1 MAATPTVPAED
12 QILKHLLAYGR
23 VSDQQVSEA
32 RQRFPEIPI
41 LKALVDC
48 GFVSA
53 KDVADAV
60 AQVEG
65 SSEFPSKDQILEAL
79 LDLYVVTRDQV
90 EKARSENPGTHPL
103 DSLLAEGV
111 IRERDI
117 EMAKAHLHGLQFAD
131 LEDPDTTQRVREF
144 QKLVPDAVARRHRIL
159 PLQQTDHG
167 VQVAIGDPMNFEAF
181 DTVPFLLKTEVEFL
195 YANPERIESLIEE
208 IYPRQSSFGAAGTE
222 EEKESG
228 TSDDDASIIKL
239 VQEFLEKAQEMRASD
254 IHLEPVEEGF
264 RVRFRIDGELE
275 LFRLLPKM
283 LQSAVI
289 SRLKI
294 MTETMSIDEKRVP
307 QDGRIQCKVRGKDLD
322 LRVST
327 IPTSQGESIVM
338 RLLDQ
343 STLSITLPDL
353 GFMSDDQEYFRGLI
367 KMADGIILVTGP
379 TGSGKTTTL
388 YACLSEINNES
399 RKIITVEDPIEY
411 VMPGVNQV
419 HVKADIGMTFA
430 RALRSILRQAP
441 NVIMIGEIRD
451 IETAGIAINAS
462 LTGHLVLSTL
472 HTNDAPS
479 AIARLIDIGVKP
491 FLVSSAVRAVMAQRL
506 CRKLCTCKEPAT
518 LTEAEIATLRLDPE
532 QLGSATFYK
541 PKGCERCRFT
551 GYRGRLGIFEI
562 FKVDDEMRQMINRM
576 GDGGDR
582 SDQVS
587 TVQLRKRAREQGMR
601 TLREDGFQKVF
612 AGLTTF
618 DEVLAVTMGDSE

>member
-1 MAATPTVPAED
+1 MHTDEQVLEVLLD
-12 QILKHLLAYGR
+12 QFR
-23 VSDQQVSEA
+23 VSKEQVAAA
-32 RQRFPEIPI
+32 RENHPRAP
-41 LKALVDC
+41 V
-48 GFVSA
+48 
-53 KDVADAV
+53 
-60 AQVEG
+60 
-65 SSEFPSKDQILEAL
+65 LEAL
-79 LDLYVVTRDQV
+79 LEDGAVQS
-90 EKARSENPGTHPL
+90 K
-103 DSLLAEGV
+103 
-111 IRERDI
+111 DI
-117 EMAKAHLHGLQFAD
+117 HEAIAGFHGLSFCDLAD
-131 LEDPDTTQRVREF
+131 DEISARVRASKDF
-144 QKLVPDAVARRHRIL
+144 VPGDVARRHRIL
-159 PLQQTDHG
+159 PLRQTDHG
-167 VQVAIGDPMNFEAF
+167 VQLLIGDPMNFETF
-181 DTVPFLLKTEVEFL
+181 DTVPFVLKTEVEFL
-195 YANPERIESLIEE
+195 YADPDRVEGLIAEL
-208 IYPRQSSFGAAGTE
+208 YPREENLLSAATQGEEGKITE
-222 EEKESG
+222 N
-228 TSDDDASIIKL
+228 DAAVITL
-239 VQEFLEKAQEMRASD
+239 VREMLKSAQQMRASD
-254 IHLEPVEEGF
+254 IHLEPVDSGF
-264 RVRFRIDGELE
+264 RIRFRIDGELE
-275 LFRLLPKM
+275 PYKNDRGEPVVLSPN
-283 LQSAVI
+283 LQGSVV

-294 MTETMSIDEKRVP
+294 MTQTMSIDEKRVP
-307 QDGRIQCKVRGKDLD
+307 QDGRIQEEIGGKMLD

-343 STLSITLPDL
+343 SNLSITLPDL

-367 KMADGIILVTGP
+367 KLADGIILVTGP

-388 YACLSEINNES
+388 YACLSEINDES

-451 IETAGIAINAS
+451 LETAGIAINAS

-506 CRKLCTCKEPAT
+506 CRKLCTCKELTT
-518 LTEAEIATLRLDPE
+518 LTEAEMIALKLEPE
-532 QLGSATFYK
+532 QLSDAKIYK

-576 GDGGDR
+576 GAGEDR
-582 SDQVS
+582 SEQVS
-587 TVQLRKRAREQGMR
+587 TVQLRRRAREQGMR

-618 DEVLAVTMGDSE
+618 DEVLAVTMGDSD

>member
-1 MAATPTVPAED
+1 VHTDEQVLEVLLDQFRVTKDQVAAAKENHPGAPVLDALLED
-12 QILKHLLAYGR
+12 SAVMPRDIHEAVAHFHGLSY
-23 VSDQQVSEA
+23 SD
-32 RQRFPEIPI
+32 
-41 LKALVDC
+41 LVD
-48 GFVSA
+48 
-53 KDVADAV
+53 
-60 AQVEG
+60 E
-65 SSEFPSKDQILEAL
+65 EII
-79 LDLYVVTRDQV
+79 T
-90 EKARSENPGTHPL
+90 
-103 DSLLAEGV
+103 
-111 IRERDI
+111 
-117 EMAKAHLHGLQFAD
+117 
-131 LEDPDTTQRVREF
+131 RVRE
-144 QKLVPDAVARRHRIL
+144 LRGTIPGEVARRHRIL
-159 PLQQTDHG
+159 PLRQTEHG

-181 DTVPFLLKTEVEFL
+181 DTVPFVLKTEVEFL
-195 YANPERIESLIEE
+195 YADPERLEQLVAEL
-208 IYPRQSSFGAAGTE
+208 YPRQEGLVAAGTGE
-222 EEKESG
+222 EAAG
-228 TSDDDASIIKL
+228 ATTQDDAAVIKL

-254 IHLEPVEEGF
+254 IHLEPVDEGF

-275 LFRLLPKM
+275 QYKLLPQM
-283 LQSAVI
+283 LQGAVI

-307 QDGRIQCKVRGKDLD
+307 QDGRIQCQVRGKALD

-367 KMADGIILVTGP
+367 KLADGIILVTGP

-451 IETAGIAINAS
+451 IETAGIAVNAS

-491 FLVSSAVRAVMAQRL
+491 YLVSSAVRAVMAQRL
-506 CRKLCTCKEPAT
+506 CRKLCACKET
-518 LTEAEIATLRLDPE
+518 TILSEAEMVSLRLDPE
-532 QLGSATFYK
+532 QLADAKIYK

-551 GYRGRLGIFEI
+551 GYRGRIGIFEI
-562 FKVDDEMRQMINRM
+562 FKIDDEMRQMINKM
-576 GDGGDR
+576 GEGEDR
-582 SDQVS
+582 SEQVS

-618 DEVLAVTMGDSE
+618 DEVLAVTMGDND

>member
-1 MAATPTVPAED
+1 LFASPAVHTDEQVLEVLLD
-12 QILKHLLAYGR
+12 QFR
-23 VSDQQVSEA
+23 VTQEQVSDAHERHPGAPV
-32 RQRFPEIPI
+32 IN
-41 LKALVDC
+41 
-48 GFVSA
+48 
-53 KDVADAV
+53 
-60 AQVEG
+60 
-65 SSEFPSKDQILEAL
+65 AL
-79 LDLYVVTRDQV
+79 LETGAVQPRDV
-90 EKARSENPGTHPL
+90 HGA
-103 DSLLAEGV
+103 
-111 IRERDI
+111 I
-117 EMAKAHLHGLQFAD
+117 AHFHGLSFAD
-131 LEDPDTTQRVREF
+131 LDEPDTTQRARE
-144 QKLVPDAVARRHRIL
+144 LHGLIPGEVARRHRIL

-167 VQVAIGDPMNFEAF
+167 LQVAIGDPMNFEAF
-181 DTVPFLLKTEVEFL
+181 DTVPFLLKAEVEFL
-195 YANPERIESLIEE
+195 YADPERVETLLAD
-208 IYPRQSSFGAAGTE
+208 IYPRQAGLVAAGTE
-222 EEKESG
+222 EEAG
-228 TSDDDASIIKL
+228 GATGDDDAGIIKL
-239 VQEFLEKAQEMRASD
+239 VQDFLEKAQEMRASD
-254 IHLEPVEEGF
+254 IHLEPLEAGF

-275 LFRLLPKM
+275 QYKLLPQT
-283 LQSAVI
+283 LQGAII

-307 QDGRIQCKVRGKDLD
+307 QDGRIQCQVRGKPLD

-327 IPTSQGESIVM
+327 VPTSQGESIVM

-343 STLSITLPDL
+343 STLSITLPDI

-419 HVKADIGMTFA
+419 HVKSDIGMTFA

-451 IETAGIAINAS
+451 LETAGIAINAS

-506 CRKLCTCKEPAT
+506 CRKLCSCKEPGT
-518 LTEAEIATLRLDPE
+518 LSEDEMIALRLDPA
-532 QLGSATFYK
+532 QLPDATIYR

-562 FKVDDEMRQMINRM
+562 FKIDDDMRQMINRM
-576 GDGGDR
+576 GDGEDR
-582 SDQVS
+582 SEQVS

>member
-1 MAATPTVPAED
+1 MHTDD
-12 QILKHLLAYGR
+12 QVLEVLLDQFR
-23 VSDQQVSEA
+23 VTRQQVSEA
-32 RQRFPEIPI
+32 REQHPGAPVID
-41 LKALVDC
+41 ALLTEGMVQPR
-48 GFVSA
+48 
-53 KDVADAV
+53 DVHEAV
-60 AQVEG
+60 AH
-65 SSEFPSKDQILEAL
+65 F
-79 LDLYVVTRDQV
+79 
-90 EKARSENPGTHPL
+90 
-103 DSLLAEGV
+103 
-111 IRERDI
+111 
-117 EMAKAHLHGLQFAD
+117 HGLTFAD
-131 LEDPDTTQRVREF
+131 LEDAATVEQIRAL
-144 QKLVPDAVARRHRIL
+144 QKILPGEMARRHRVL

-181 DTVPFLLKTEVEFL
+181 DTVPFMLKTEVEFL
-195 YANPERIESLIEE
+195 YADPERVDALLAE
-208 IYPRQSSFGAAGTE
+208 IYPRQEGLIAAGTE
-222 EEKESG
+222 EEAGG
-228 TSDDDASIIKL
+228 TTGEDDATIITL
-239 VQEFLEKAQEMRASD
+239 VQDFLEKAQEMRASD
-254 IHLEPVEEGF
+254 IHLEPVEDGV

-275 LFRLLPKM
+275 QYKLLPPT
-283 LQSAVI
+283 LHSAVI

-307 QDGRIQCKVRGKDLD
+307 QDGRIQCQVRGKPLD

-353 GFMSDDQEYFRGLI
+353 GFMTDDQEYFRGLI

-388 YACLSEINNES
+388 YACLSEINDES
-399 RKIITVEDPIEY
+399 RKIITTEDPIEY

-419 HVKADIGMTFA
+419 HVKSDIGMTFA
-430 RALRSILRQAP
+430 RALRAILRQAP

-451 IETAGIAINAS
+451 LETAGIAINAS

-506 CRKLCTCKEPAT
+506 CRKLCTCKEPAE
-518 LTEAEIATLRLDPE
+518 LTESELTSLHLDPE
-532 QLGSATFYK
+532 QVGEAQFYR

-562 FKVDDEMRQMINRM
+562 FKIDDEMRQMINKM
-576 GDGGDR
+576 GEGEDR
-582 SDQVS
+582 SEQVS
-587 TVQLRKRAREQGMR
+587 TVQLRRRAREQGMR

-618 DEVLAVTMGDSE
+618 DEVLAVTMGDSD

>member
-1 MAATPTVPAED
+1 VHTDEQVLEILLD
-12 QILKHLLAYGR
+12 QLRVTEKQ
-23 VSDQQVSEA
+23 VSDA
-32 RQRFPEIPI
+32 REHHPGE
-41 LKALVDC
+41 
-48 GFVSA
+48 
-53 KDVADAV
+53 
-60 AQVEG
+60 
-65 SSEFPSKDQILEAL
+65 QILEVL
-79 LDLYVVTRDQV
+79 LEEGTVRPRDV
-90 EKARSENPGTHPL
+90 HEA
-103 DSLLAEGV
+103 V
-111 IRERDI
+111 
-117 EMAKAHLHGLQFAD
+117 AHFHGLTFAD
-131 LEDPDTTQRVREF
+131 LEEPDTVQHVRE
-144 QKLVPDAVARRHRIL
+144 LHALLPGEVARRHRIL

-167 VQVAIGDPMNFEAF
+167 LQVAIGDPMNFEAF
-181 DTVPFLLKTEVEFL
+181 DTVPVLLGTEVEFL
-195 YANPERIESLIEE
+195 YADPERVDTLLAD
-208 IYPRQSSFGAAGTE
+208 IYPRQSSLVAAGTE
-222 EEKESG
+222 EEEESITG
-228 TSDDDASIIKL
+228 EDDAAVIQL
-239 VQEFLEKAQEMRASD
+239 VQDFLEKSQSMRASD
-254 IHLEPVEEGF
+254 IHLEPVHDGF
-264 RVRFRIDGELE
+264 RVRFRVDGELE
-275 LFRLLPKM
+275 QYKM
-283 LQSAVI
+283 LPLSLHGAIV

-307 QDGRIQCKVRGKDLD
+307 QDGRIQCLIKDKPLD

-419 HVKADIGMTFA
+419 HVKSEIGMTFA

-451 IETAGIAINAS
+451 LETAGIAINAS

-506 CRKLCTCKEPAT
+506 CRKLCTCKEPT
-518 LTEAEIATLRLDPE
+518 NLSEAEMTALRLDPE
-532 QLGSATFYK
+532 QLADATIYK
-541 PKGCERCRFT
+541 PKGCDRCRFT

-562 FKVDDEMRQMINRM
+562 FKVDDEMRGMINHM
-576 GDGGDR
+576 GEGEDR
-582 SDQVS
+582 SEQVS

-618 DEVLAVTMGDSE
+618 DEVLAVTMGDSD

>member
-1 MAATPTVPAED
+1 MHTED
-12 QILKHLLAYGR
+12 QVLEVLLDQFR
-23 VSDQQVSEA
+23 ITNQQVSEA
-32 RQRFPEIPI
+32 RENHPGAPV
-41 LKALVDC
+41 LDALVTD
-48 GFVSA
+48 GA
-53 KDVADAV
+53 LKQND
-60 AQVEG
+60 
-65 SSEFPSKDQILEAL
+65 IHEA
-79 LDLYVVTRDQV
+79 
-90 EKARSENPGTHPL
+90 
-103 DSLLAEGV
+103 
-111 IRERDI
+111 I
-117 EMAKAHLHGLQFAD
+117 AHFHGLTFAD
-131 LEDPDTTQRVREF
+131 LEDDEVVSRVRE
-144 QKLVPDAVARRHRIL
+144 LHALIPGEVARRHHIL
-159 PLQQTDHG
+159 PLLQSDHG
-167 VQVAIGDPMNFEAF
+167 LQVAIGDPMNFEAF
-181 DTVPFLLKTEVEFL
+181 DTIPFLLKTEIEFFYADPHRVED
-195 YANPERIESLIEE
+195 LIAS
-208 IYPRQSSFGAAGTE
+208 IYPRKEGLVVAGAGDD
-222 EEKESG
+222 SG
-228 TSDDDASIIKL
+228 VAAVADDGAIISL
-239 VQEFLEKAQEMRASD
+239 VQDFLEKSQEMRASD
-254 IHLEPVEEGF
+254 IHLEPVDDGF
-264 RVRFRIDGELE
+264 RIRFRIDGELE
-275 LFRLLPKM
+275 LYKILPRA
-283 LQSAVI
+283 LHGSVI

-307 QDGRIQCKVRGKDLD
+307 QDGRIQCQVRGKPLD

-367 KMADGIILVTGP
+367 KLADGIILVTGP

-388 YACLSEINNES
+388 YACLSEINDET

-419 HVKADIGMTFA
+419 HVKADIGMSFA

-451 IETAGIAINAS
+451 LETAGIAINAS

-506 CRKLCTCKEPAT
+506 CRKLCTCKEPAV
-518 LTEAEIATLRLDPE
+518 LTEAEMISLHIAED
-532 QLGSATFYK
+532 QISDAKFFK

-562 FKVDDEMRQMINRM
+562 FKLDDEMRQMVNRM
-576 GDGGDR
+576 GDGEDR
-582 SDQVS
+582 SEQVS
-587 TVQLRKRAREQGMR
+587 TVQLRRRAREQGMR

-618 DEVLAVTMGDSE
+618 DEVLAVTMGDID

>member
-1 MAATPTVPAED
+1 VSED
-12 QILKHLLAYGR
+12 DEILQILL
-23 VSDQQVSEA
+23 DQYLVTQEQVDQAAENHS
-32 RQRFPEIPI
+32 
-41 LKALVDC
+41 
-48 GFVSA
+48 GH
-53 KDVADAV
+53 
-60 AQVEG
+60 
-65 SSEFPSKDQILEAL
+65 SKLEAL
-79 LDLYVVTRDQV
+79 L
-90 EKARSENPGTHPL
+90 L
-103 DSLLAEGV
+103 DGV
-111 IRERDI
+111 IEPRDKHK
-117 EMAKAHLHGLQFAD
+117 AKAAKEGLSFAD
-131 LEDPDTTQRVREF
+131 LTDAATVE
-144 QKLVPDAVARRHRIL
+144 KLRSLHTEVPGEIARRHRIL

-167 VQVAIGDPMNFEAF
+167 LQVAIGDALNFDAF
-181 DTVPFLLKTEVEFL
+181 DSVPFLLKKEVEFL
-195 YANPERIESLIEE
+195 YADPELVETLLAEIFPLQDSLL
-208 IYPRQSSFGAAGTE
+208 AAGTE

-228 TSDDDASIIKL
+228 TSDDDASVIKL

-451 IETAGIAINAS
+451 LETAGIAINAS

-518 LTEAEIATLRLDPE
+518 LTEDEIATLRLDPE

-582 SDQVS
+582 SEQVS

>member
-1 MAATPTVPAED
+1 M
-12 QILKHLLAYGR
+12 
-23 VSDQQVSEA
+23 
-32 RQRFPEIPI
+32 
-41 LKALVDC
+41 
-48 GFVSA
+48 
-53 KDVADAV
+53 DA
-60 AQVEG
+60 
-65 SSEFPSKDQILEAL
+65 
-79 LDLYVVTRDQV
+79 
-90 EKARSENPGTHPL
+90 
-103 DSLLAEGV
+103 
-111 IRERDI
+111 
-117 EMAKAHLHGLQFAD
+117 
-131 LEDPDTTQRVREF
+131 
-144 QKLVPDAVARRHRIL
+144 
-159 PLQQTDHG
+159 
-167 VQVAIGDPMNFEAF
+167 
-181 DTVPFLLKTEVEFL
+181 
-195 YANPERIESLIEE
+195 
-208 IYPRQSSFGAAGTE
+208 
-222 EEKESG
+222 ESG
-228 TSDDDASIIKL
+228 GVATEDEAAVIKL
-239 VQEFLEKAQEMRASD
+239 VQDFLEKAQEMRASD
-254 IHLEPVEEGF
+254 IHLEPVDEGF

-275 LFRLLPKM
+275 QYKMLPQT

-307 QDGRIQCKVRGKDLD
+307 QDGRIQCQVRGKDLD

-327 IPTSQGESIVM
+327 IPTSQGEAIVM

-353 GFMSDDQEYFRGLI
+353 GFMSEDQEYFRGLI
-367 KMADGIILVTGP
+367 KLADGIILVTGP

-388 YACLSEINNES
+388 YACLSEINDES

-506 CRKLCTCKEPAT
+506 CRRLCASCKELAT
-518 LTEAEIATLRLDPE
+518 LTEAEMVSLRLDPE
-532 QLGSATFYK
+532 QLADAKLYQ

-551 GYRGRLGIFEI
+551 GYKGRLGIFEI
-562 FKVDDEMRQMINRM
+562 FRVDDEMRQMINRM
-576 GDGGDR
+576 GDGEDR
-582 SDQVS
+582 SEQVS

-618 DEVLAVTMGDSE
+618 DEVLAVTMGDND

>member
-1 MAATPTVPAED
+1 MHTDEQVLEVLLD
-12 QILKHLLAYGR
+12 QFR
-23 VSDQQVSEA
+23 VSKEQVSAA
-32 RQRFPEIPI
+32 RENHPGAPV
-41 LKALVDC
+41 LDALLED
-48 GFVSA
+48 G
-53 KDVADAV
+53 AV
-60 AQVEG
+60 Q
-65 SSEFPSKDQILEAL
+65 SKDIHEAI
-79 LDLYVVTRDQV
+79 
-90 EKARSENPGTHPL
+90 AGF
-103 DSLLAEGV
+103 
-111 IRERDI
+111 
-117 EMAKAHLHGLQFAD
+117 HGLSFCDLAD
-131 LEDPDTTQRVREF
+131 EEIVARVRE
-144 QKLVPDAVARRHRIL
+144 LRATVPGEVARRHRIL
-159 PLQQTDHG
+159 PLRQTEHG
-167 VQVAIGDPMNFEAF
+167 MQVLIGDPMNFEAF
-181 DTVPFLLKTEVEFL
+181 DTVPFVLKTEVEFL
-195 YANPERIESLIEE
+195 YADPDRVEDLVTEL
-208 IYPRQSSFGAAGTE
+208 YPRQEGLVAAGMTAE
-222 EEKESG
+222 GSV
-228 TSDDDASIIKL
+228 TTQDDAAVIKL
-239 VQEFLEKAQEMRASD
+239 VQDFLEKAQEMRASD
-254 IHLEPVEEGF
+254 IHLEPVDEGF

-275 LFRLLPKM
+275 QYKLLPST

-307 QDGRIQCKVRGKDLD
+307 QDGRIQCQVRGKALD

-327 IPTSQGESIVM
+327 IPTSQGEAVVM

-367 KMADGIILVTGP
+367 KLADGIILVTGP

-451 IETAGIAINAS
+451 LETAGIAINAS

-518 LTEAEIATLRLDPE
+518 LTEAEIASLRLDPE

-541 PKGCERCRFT
+541 PKVCERCRFT

-582 SDQVS
+582 SEQVS

>member
-1 MAATPTVPAED
+1 MHTDD
-12 QILKHLLAYGR
+12 QVLEVLLDQFR
-23 VSDQQVSEA
+23 VTKQQVNDA
-32 RQRFPEIPI
+32 RENHPGAPV
-41 LKALVDC
+41 LDALLEDGAVQPRDIHE
-48 GFVSA
+48 
-53 KDVADAV
+53 AV
-60 AQVEG
+60 AH
-65 SSEFPSKDQILEAL
+65 F
-79 LDLYVVTRDQV
+79 
-90 EKARSENPGTHPL
+90 
-103 DSLLAEGV
+103 
-111 IRERDI
+111 
-117 EMAKAHLHGLQFAD
+117 HGLTFAD
-131 LEDPDTTQRVREF
+131 LGDETIVAKIKELRGLIPGE
-144 QKLVPDAVARRHRIL
+144 VARRHRIL
-159 PLQQTDHG
+159 PIQQSDHG
-167 VQVAIGDPMNFEAF
+167 IQVAIGDPMNFEAF

-195 YANPERIESLIEE
+195 YADPEQVDTLLAD
-208 IYPRQSSFGAAGTE
+208 IYPRQEGLVAAGTE
-222 EEKESG
+222 EETTAGVTGEE
-228 TSDDDASIIKL
+228 DAAIVAL
-239 VQEFLEKAQEMRASD
+239 VQDFLEKAQSMRSSD

-264 RVRFRIDGELE
+264 RIRFRIDGELE
-275 LFRLLPKM
+275 LYKM
-283 LQSAVI
+283 LPQTLQGAII

-294 MTETMSIDEKRVP
+294 MTETMSIDEKRLP
-307 QDGRIQCKVRGKDLD
+307 QDGRIQCQIRGKALD

-367 KMADGIILVTGP
+367 KLADGIILVTGP

-388 YACLSEINNES
+388 YACLSEINDET

-411 VMPGVNQV
+411 VMPGANQV

-506 CRKLCTCKEPAT
+506 CRRLCSCKEPGT
-518 LTEAEIATLRLDPE
+518 LTEAELVSLHIDAE
-532 QLGSATFYK
+532 QLANATIYR

-576 GDGGDR
+576 GEGEDR
-582 SDQVS
+582 SQQVS
-587 TVQLRKRAREQGMR
+587 TVQLRRRAREQGMR

-612 AGLTTF
+612 AGMTTF
-618 DEVLAVTMGDSE
+618 DEVLAVTMGDVD

>member
-1 MAATPTVPAED
+1 MHTED
-12 QILKHLLAYGR
+12 QILEVLLDQFR
-23 VSDQQVSEA
+23 VTKEQVAAA
-32 RQRFPEIPI
+32 RENHPGMP
-41 LKALVDC
+41 A
-48 GFVSA
+48 
-53 KDVADAV
+53 
-60 AQVEG
+60 
-65 SSEFPSKDQILEAL
+65 LEAL
-79 LDLYVVTRDQV
+79 LAD
-90 EKARSENPGTHPL
+90 GT
-103 DSLLAEGV
+103 
-111 IRERDI
+111 IRNRDI
-117 EMAKAHLHGLQFAD
+117 HEAIAYLEGLSFCD
-131 LEDPDTTQRVREF
+131 LEDEDIVARVRE
-144 QKLVPDAVARRHRIL
+144 ARGAISGEVARRHRIL
-159 PLQQTDHG
+159 PLRQTGHG
-167 VQVAIGDPMNFEAF
+167 IQVILGDPMNFETF
-181 DTVPFLLKTEVEFL
+181 DTVPFVLKSEVEWF
-195 YANPERIESLIEE
+195 YADPDRVEQLVTEL
-208 IYPRQSSFGAAGTE
+208 YPREEGLVAAGMGAEGSVTTE
-222 EEKESG
+222 
-228 TSDDDASIIKL
+228 DDAAVIKL

-254 IHLEPVEEGF
+254 IHLEPVDEGF
-264 RVRFRIDGELE
+264 RVRFRIDGKLE
-275 LFRLLPKM
+275 QYKLLPLT
-283 LQSAVI
+283 LQGAVV

-307 QDGRIQCKVRGKDLD
+307 QDGRIQCQVRGKDLD

-343 STLSITLPDL
+343 SNLSITLPDL
-353 GFMSDDQEYFRGLI
+353 GFMIDDQEYFRGLI
-367 KMADGIILVTGP
+367 KLADGIILVTGP

-388 YACLSEINNES
+388 YACLSEINDES

-451 IETAGIAINAS
+451 LETAGIAINAS

-506 CRKLCTCKEPAT
+506 CRRLCTCKEPAT
-518 LTEAEIATLRLDPE
+518 LTEAEMVALRLDPE
-532 QLGSATFYK
+532 QLANANLYK

-576 GDGGDR
+576 GDGEDR
-582 SDQVS
+582 SEQVS

-618 DEVLAVTMGDSE
+618 DEVLAVTMGDDD

>member
-1 MAATPTVPAED
+1 MVQP
-12 QILKHLLAYGR
+12 R
-23 VSDQQVSEA
+23 
-32 RQRFPEIPI
+32 
-41 LKALVDC
+41 
-48 GFVSA
+48 
-53 KDVADAV
+53 DVHEAV
-60 AQVEG
+60 AH
-65 SSEFPSKDQILEAL
+65 F
-79 LDLYVVTRDQV
+79 
-90 EKARSENPGTHPL
+90 
-103 DSLLAEGV
+103 
-111 IRERDI
+111 
-117 EMAKAHLHGLQFAD
+117 HGLTFAD
-131 LEDPDTTQRVREF
+131 LEDPATVEHIREV
-144 QKLVPDAVARRHRIL
+144 QKLLPGEVARRHRVL
-159 PLQQTDHG
+159 PLLQTDHG

-195 YANPERIESLIEE
+195 YADPERVDALLTD
-208 IYPRQSSFGAAGTE
+208 IYPRVEGLVAAGTDE
-222 EEKESG
+222 EAGGAMGE
-228 TSDDDASIIKL
+228 DDGAIITL
-239 VQEFLEKAQEMRASD
+239 VQDFLEKAQEMRASD
-254 IHLEPVEEGF
+254 IHLEPVESGF

-275 LFRLLPKM
+275 QYKLLPQT
-283 LQSAVI
+283 LHTAVI

-307 QDGRIQCKVRGKDLD
+307 QDGRIQCQVRGKPLD

-353 GFMSDDQEYFRGLI
+353 GFMTDDQEYFRGLI

-388 YACLSEINNES
+388 YACLSEINDES
-399 RKIITVEDPIEY
+399 RKIITTEDPIEY

-419 HVKADIGMTFA
+419 HVKSDIGMTFA
-430 RALRSILRQAP
+430 RALRAILRQAP

-451 IETAGIAINAS
+451 LETAGIAINAS

-506 CRKLCTCKEPAT
+506 CRKLCTCKEQAE
-518 LTEAEIATLRLDPE
+518 LTEAELVSLHLDPE
-532 QLGSATFYK
+532 QLASAHIFR

-551 GYRGRLGIFEI
+551 GYRGRVGIFEI
-562 FKVDDEMRQMINRM
+562 FKLDDEMRQMVNRM
-576 GDGGDR
+576 GEGEDR
-582 SDQVS
+582 SEQVS
-587 TVQLRKRAREQGMR
+587 TVQLRRRAREQGMR

-618 DEVLAVTMGDSE
+618 DEVLAVTMGDSD

>member
-1 MAATPTVPAED
+1 MHTDD
-12 QILKHLLAYGR
+12 QVLEILLDQFR
-23 VSDQQVSEA
+23 VTKQQVDDA
-32 RQRFPEIPI
+32 REQHPGAPVI
-41 LKALVDC
+41 
-48 GFVSA
+48 
-53 KDVADAV
+53 
-60 AQVEG
+60 
-65 SSEFPSKDQILEAL
+65 EAL
-79 LDLYVVTRDQV
+79 LEDGAVQPRDV
-90 EKARSENPGTHPL
+90 HEA
-103 DSLLAEGV
+103 V
-111 IRERDI
+111 
-117 EMAKAHLHGLQFAD
+117 AHFHGLTFAD
-131 LEDPDTTQRVREF
+131 LDDQDTVRRIQELH
-144 QKLVPDAVARRHRIL
+144 KLVPGDIARRHRIL

-167 VQVAIGDPMNFEAF
+167 LQVAIGDPMNFEAF
-181 DTVPFLLKTEVEFL
+181 DTVPFLLKTEVDFL
-195 YANPERIESLIEE
+195 YGDPERVEALLAEV
-208 IYPRQSSFGAAGTE
+208 YPRQEGLLAAGTE
-222 EEKESG
+222 EEAAG
-228 TSDDDASIIKL
+228 TTGEDDAAIITL
-239 VQEFLEKAQEMRASD
+239 VQDFLEKAQEMRASD
-254 IHLEPVEEGF
+254 IHLEPVESGF
-264 RVRFRIDGELE
+264 RIRFRIDGELE
-275 LFRLLPKM
+275 QYKLLPQT

-307 QDGRIQCKVRGKDLD
+307 QDGRIQCQVRGKALD

-343 STLSITLPDL
+343 STLSIKLPDL
-353 GFMSDDQEYFRGLI
+353 GFMSDDQEYFRSLI
-367 KMADGIILVTGP
+367 KLADGIILVTGP

-419 HVKADIGMTFA
+419 HVKSEIGMTFA
-430 RALRSILRQAP
+430 RALRAILRQAP

-451 IETAGIAINAS
+451 LETAGIAINAS

-506 CRKLCTCKEPAT
+506 CRKLCSCKETAT
-518 LTEAEIATLRLDPE
+518 LSEAELSSLRLDPD
-532 QLGSATFYK
+532 QVADAQFYK

-551 GYRGRLGIFEI
+551 GYRGRVGIFEI
-562 FKVDDEMRQMINRM
+562 FKVDDEMRHMINRM
-576 GDGGDR
+576 GEGEDR
-582 SDQVS
+582 SEQVS

-618 DEVLAVTMGDSE
+618 DEVLAVTMGDSD